1 MQSNKDKDKD
11 KDYIAKKIKLERKKA
26 KLTQLELAEKAGISA
41 KQLSRIETGE
51 FMPSLTTYLKI
62 IDVLKINVN
71 DFGIIVNNK
80 ENSLLKKMLTII
92 YSSDEN
98 QLQLYLDIINAII
111 KNSKPK
117 NLSKF

>member
-1 MQSNKDKDKD
+1 
-11 KDYIAKKIKLERKKA
+11 
-26 KLTQLELAEKAGISA
+26 
-41 KQLSRIETGE
+41 
-51 FMPSLTTYLKI
+51 
-62 IDVLKINVN
+62 
-71 DFGIIVNNK
+71 
-80 ENSLLKKMLTII
+80 MLTII